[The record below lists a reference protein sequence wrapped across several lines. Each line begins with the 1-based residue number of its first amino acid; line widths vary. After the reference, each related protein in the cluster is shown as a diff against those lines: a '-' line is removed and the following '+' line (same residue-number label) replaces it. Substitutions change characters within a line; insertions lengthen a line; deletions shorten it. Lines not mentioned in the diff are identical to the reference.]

1 MVPSGFADLHHELY
15 WWLRDRSTETE
26 MRDTVRRLAAF
37 YQVDVRRSVSIS
49 IGHAPPADRY
59 DCCVQSPLQARATA
73 RHLRS
78 MCRPASRIAGAPIA
92 TAKEHADEQTEPN
105 LDFGLEPRE

>member
-26 MRDTVRRLAAF
+26 MRDTVRRLAAV

-49 IGHAPPADRY
+49 IGHAPRADRY

-73 RHLRS
+73 RHLRFYVPTS
-78 MCRPASRIAGAPIA
+78 LPDRRRFTRHRQRTCCWANG
-92 TAKEHADEQTEPN
+92 TA
-105 LDFGLEPRE
+105 

>member
-1 MVPSGFADLHHELY
+1 VQSDGELVPSGFADLYHELY

-49 IGHAPPADRY
+49 IGHAPRAD
-59 DCCVQSPLQARATA
+59 
-73 RHLRS
+73 
-78 MCRPASRIAGAPIA
+78 
-92 TAKEHADEQTEPN
+92 
-105 LDFGLEPRE
+105 

>member
-1 MVPSGFADLHHELY
+1 MPSGFADLYHELY

-49 IGHAPPADRY
+49 IGHAPRAD
-59 DCCVQSPLQARATA
+59 
-73 RHLRS
+73 
-78 MCRPASRIAGAPIA
+78 
-92 TAKEHADEQTEPN
+92 
-105 LDFGLEPRE
+105 